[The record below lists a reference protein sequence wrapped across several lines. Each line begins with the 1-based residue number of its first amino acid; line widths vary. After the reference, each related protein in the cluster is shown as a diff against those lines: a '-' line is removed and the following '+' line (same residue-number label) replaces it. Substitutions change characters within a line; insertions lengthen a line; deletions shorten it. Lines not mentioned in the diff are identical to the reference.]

1 MHVNRDLPGQT
12 LVELI
17 AASFVLA
24 VGLVGVLA
32 LTTANVRNQTIGNI
46 RLAGSNIARE
56 GIELARNIR
65 DTNWMQQSPW
75 DQGLL
80 DNDEVSRC
88 AVIGETIADF
98 RFVSCGVGTPD
109 QSLFTDPFAL
119 YWFNDQLVQIAKPKK
134 EALQTQYYR
143 RIRFDP
149 ICLNKTEADF
159 IDGDLADAQESLPV
173 VGVGCGA
180 NLKAGIKITSEAGWR
195 GSGGRQTATVV
206 EHIYNWR

>member
-1 MHVNRDLPGQT
+1 MRTNRELPGQT

-46 RLAGSNIARE
+46 RLVGSNLARE

-65 DTNWMQQSPW
+65 DTNWIQTLPW
-75 DQGLL
+75 DQGLI
-80 DNDEVSRC
+80 DSEEISRC
-88 AVIGETIADF
+88 AVVGETIADF
-98 RFVSCGVGTPD
+98 RFVSSDACTTE
-109 QSLFTDPFAL
+109 QSLFTGTFL
-119 YWFNDQLVQIAKPKK
+119 VYRLNDQLVQIAAPPR
-134 EALQTQYYR
+134 EAVRTQYYR

-149 ICLNKTEADF
+149 ICLNKTEADL
-159 IDGDLADAQESLPV
+159 IDGDLTDAQESLPAL
-173 VGVGCGA
+173 GTGCGA
-180 NLKAGIKITSEAGWR
+180 NLKAGIKITSEVGWLG
-195 GSGGRQTATVV
+195 GSGRQMAVVV